1 MKIKKDCKKSEFFV
15 KNVADHN
22 DDYYNVLKFDVEN
35 QKLRSK
41 VQQWK
46 YDSERLVL
54 GKVKI
59 LGVDFIVHEVTVSG
73 KVVSFEYDPSYEVSL
88 LLLL

>member
-1 MKIKKDCKKSEFFV
+1 M
-15 KNVADHN
+15 
-22 DDYYNVLKFDVEN
+22 LKFDVEN

-46 YDSERLVL
+46 YDGETLVL

-73 KVVSFEYDPSYEVSL
+73 KVVSFEYNTSYEVSL